1 MGNDRKFLNPH
12 EIKDLPGTEEW
23 REMYPYYYP
32 VSDVHAMPKTAAY
45 EDSMLWFY
53 DGLHYPEPV
62 SPLDLT
68 WDDMWHHTAS
78 AWVGRIHVFPGNWGR
93 DHRMIM
99 GRVYIDSTDVDPA
112 LVPARVPEFQE
123 RVGYALTHWE
133 ELFKKWVVKVEK
145 LIRDTDAMV
154 IPRLPELELLS
165 VITEGKWS
173 TGHDLILAWNRLM
186 ENIHLIWEWHF
197 EFNNLVSLVN
207 VQYIEAVKKLFPGI
221 TDKSI
226 TQTLS
231 GFEAMLFKA
240 FKELLDLAKLA
251 VQMGIESTV
260 LSSGEWADVEKKL
273 KGSGEGQKWLNA
285 WNKAKDPFFNMSC
298 ASGWYHTD
306 GSWIDTP
313 NYPLHQV
320 QQYIDLLKKGQ
331 NLDKPMKEVLA
342 ERDRVTAEYRSLI
355 KSDEDKATFDTLLA
369 TARKA
374 AHYTEDHDFYVEN
387 WSHTVFYKKFR
398 EFGQIMVDHGVIKE
412 KDDIYFMNRFE
423 VPEVLHDIIASWY
436 CGVAP
441 YGREYW
447 PPKIA
452 RRKAIFE
459 KFKQW
464 QAPEALGPAPDDF
477 TNPVMINEYGF
488 DNDTIERWLG
498 AQDMDKSKITQL
510 KGYAGSAGIVEGVA
524 RVCLSVEDLGKI
536 GKGDILVAPSIN
548 PAWSAYFP
556 NVLGVVTD
564 IGGIFGHAAIVAREY
579 KLPAVVATG
588 TATKVIMTGDRI
600 RVNGDTGVVDIVGR
614 AKG

>member
-1 MGNDRKFLNPH
+1 
-12 EIKDLPGTEEW
+12 
-23 REMYPYYYP
+23 
-32 VSDVHAMPKTAAY
+32 
-45 EDSMLWFY
+45 
-53 DGLHYPEPV
+53 
-62 SPLDLT
+62 
-68 WDDMWHHTAS
+68 
-78 AWVGRIHVFPGNWGR
+78 
-93 DHRMIM
+93 
-99 GRVYIDSTDVDPA
+99 
-112 LVPARVPEFQE
+112 
-123 RVGYALTHWE
+123 
-133 ELFKKWVVKVEK
+133 
-145 LIRDTDAMV
+145 
-154 IPRLPELELLS
+154 
-165 VITEGKWS
+165 
-173 TGHDLILAWNRLM
+173 
-186 ENIHLIWEWHF
+186 
-197 EFNNLVSLVN
+197 
-207 VQYIEAVKKLFPGI
+207 
-221 TDKSI
+221 
-226 TQTLS
+226 
-231 GFEAMLFKA
+231 
-240 FKELLDLAKLA
+240 
-251 VQMGIESTV
+251 
-260 LSSGEWADVEKKL
+260 
-273 KGSGEGQKWLNA
+273 
-285 WNKAKDPFFNMSC
+285 
-298 ASGWYHTD
+298 
-306 GSWIDTP
+306 
-313 NYPLHQV
+313 V

>member
-1 MGNDRKFLNPH
+1 MKTGRQFTNPH
-12 EIKDLPGTEEW
+12 EIKDLPGTKGW

-32 VSDVHAMPKTAAY
+32 ISDPSAQPKTAAY

-62 SPLDLT
+62 TPLDLT

-78 AWVGRIHVFPGNWGR
+78 AWVGRIHVFPTNWGR

-112 LVPARVPEFQE
+112 LVPERIPEFE
-123 RVGYALTHWE
+123 KRVGFALENWE
-133 ELFKKWVVKVEK
+133 DLYQKWVVKVEK
-145 LIRDTDAMV
+145 LIRETDAMIV
-154 IPRLPELELLS
+154 PPLKDLDPMSI
-165 VITEGKWS
+165 VTEGTWS
-173 TGHDLILAWNRLM
+173 TGHDLIIAWNRLM

-207 VQYIEAVKKLFPGI
+207 VQYIEFVKKLFPGI

-240 FKELLDLAKLA
+240 FNELLNLAKLA
-251 VQMGIESTV
+251 LELGVDSTIEI
-260 LSSGEWADVEKKL
+260 SGDWESVKQKL
-273 KGSGEGQKWLNA
+273 QQSEAGKKWLTA
-285 WNKAKDPFFNMSC
+285 WNKAQDPWFNMSC

-306 GSWIDTP
+306 GSWINTP
-313 NYPLHQV
+313 SYPLHQI
-320 QQYIDLLKKGQ
+320 QQYIGMLRRGE
-331 NLDKPMKEVLA
+331 NLDKPLQEVLA
-342 ERDRVTAEYRSLI
+342 ERDRVTEGYRSLI
-355 KSDEDKATFDTLLA
+355 KNEEDKKTFDQLLA
-369 TARKA
+369 TARKCS
-374 AHYTEDHDFYVEN
+374 HYTEDHDFYVEN

-398 EFGQIMVDHGVIKE
+398 EFGQLMVDHGVIEDKE
-412 KDDIYFMNRFE
+412 DIYFMNRFE

-447 PPKIA
+447 PPRIA
-452 RRKAIFE
+452 RRKEIFE
-459 KFKQW
+459 KFKEW
-464 QAPEALGPAPDDF
+464 RAPEALGPAPDNF

-488 DNDTIERWLG
+488 DNDTIDRWLG
-498 AQDMDKSKITQL
+498 AQEIDASTVSKI
-510 KGYAGSAGIVEGVA
+510 KGYAGSAGIIEGMA
-524 RVCLSVEDLGKI
+524 RVCLCVEDLGKI
-536 GKGDILVAPSIN
+536 QAGDILVAPSIN

-556 NVLGVVTD
+556 NVSGVVTD

-588 TATKVIMTGDRI
+588 TATKIIKTGDKI
-600 RVNGDTGVVDIVGR
+600 KVDGDTGMVHILAR
-614 AKG
+614 S

>member
-1 MGNDRKFLNPH
+1 MSNGRNFPNPH
-12 EIKDLPGTEEW
+12 EVKELVGTEGW
-23 REMYPYYYP
+23 QEMYPYYYP
-32 VSDVHAMPKTAAY
+32 FASTSTMPKTATY
-45 EDSMLWFY
+45 ENSMLWFY

-112 LVPARVPEFQE
+112 LIPARVPEFE
-123 RVGYALTHWE
+123 KRVAFALTNWE

-154 IPRLPELELLS
+154 IPRLPELDS
-165 VITEGKWS
+165 ITVIREGTWS
-173 TGHDLILAWNRLM
+173 TGHDLLVAWNRLM
-186 ENIHLIWEWHF
+186 ENVHLIWEWHF

-207 VQYIEAVKKLFPGI
+207 VQYIEFVKKLFPGI

-231 GFEAMLFKA
+231 GFDAMLFKA
-240 FKELLDLAKLA
+240 FRELLILAKLA
-251 VQMGIESTV
+251 LQLKVEDVV
-260 LSSGEWADVEKKL
+260 LSSKEWKDVEERLQQSPNGKHWVDAWKKA
-273 KGSGEGQKWLNA
+273 Q
-285 WNKAKDPFFNMSC
+285 DPWFNMSC

-306 GSWIDTP
+306 GSWCDTP
-313 NYPLHQV
+313 SYPLNQI
-320 QQYIDLLKKGQ
+320 QQYIGMLQKGE
-331 NLDKPMKEVLA
+331 NLDKPIQEVLA
-342 ERDRVTAEYRSLI
+342 ERDRVTEEYRGLI
-355 KSDEDKATFDTLLA
+355 SNDDDRKTFDSLLA
-369 TARKA
+369 TARKC
-374 AHYTEDHDFYVEN
+374 AHYVEDHDFYVEN

-398 EFGQIMVDHGVIKE
+398 DFGQIMVDHGVIKAV
-412 KDDIYFMNRFE
+412 DDIYFMNRFE
-423 VPEVLHDIIASWY
+423 IPEVLHDITASWY

-447 PPKIA
+447 PPKIDK
-452 RRKAIFE
+452 RKAIFE
-459 KFKQW
+459 NFKEW
-464 QAPEALGPAPDDF
+464 RAPEALGPAPDDF

-488 DNDTIERWLG
+488 DNATIERWLG
-498 AQDMDKSKITQL
+498 AQDIDVSKVSQL
-510 KGYAGSAGIVEGVA
+510 KGYAGSAGVVEGSA
-524 RVCLSVEDLGKI
+524 RVCLSVDDLGKI
-536 GKGDILVAPSIN
+536 QTGDILVAPSIN

-556 NVLGVVTD
+556 NVSGVVTD

-588 TATKVIMTGDRI
+588 TGTKVIKTGDKI
-600 RVNGDTGVVDIVGR
+600 KVDGDTGMVYIVAR
-614 AKG
+614 A